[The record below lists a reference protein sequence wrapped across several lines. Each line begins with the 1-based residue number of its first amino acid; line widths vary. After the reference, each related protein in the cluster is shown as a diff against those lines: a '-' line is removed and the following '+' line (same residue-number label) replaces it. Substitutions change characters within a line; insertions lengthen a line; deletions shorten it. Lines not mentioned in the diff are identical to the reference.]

1 MLNNNTPLSIA
12 ANVLA
17 SETINAV
24 KRSPSFHARAW
35 HILDRWA
42 FNSPKLLLQMEAEGE
57 VILLERLLRQ
67 QEIEQ
72 QALASS
78 DGLAQRGHGLT
89 EHEILALHGISL
101 AL

>member
-1 MLNNNTPLSIA
+1 MLNNTPLSIA
-12 ANVLA
+12 ANALA
-17 SETINAV
+17 NSTIDAV
-24 KRSPSFHARAW
+24 RRSPSFHARAW

-42 FNSPKLLLQMEAEGE
+42 FNSPKQLPKTEAEGE

-72 QALASS
+72 QALTSF

-89 EHEILALHGISL
+89 EHEVLALHDISL